1 MTLIDIAGLCRAYA
15 AARERLGETAEQIRA
30 LQRQALRVRLRG
42 LRNRAAEV
50 SAARD
55 ALRAAVAAHP
65 ELFVRPRTRALE
77 GVKVGYR
84 KMPGRIVCDEAR
96 AVARIR
102 KLHPEREADLVRVRE
117 SLDRAALRR
126 LDSQTLASIG
136 VSIADVE
143 DEIVIAAAGAD
154 IDRLVDAML
163 DEVKDDDG
171 GKETQP

>member
-1 MTLIDIAGLCRAYA
+1 M
-15 AARERLGETAEQIRA
+15 
-30 LQRQALRVRLRG
+30 
-42 LRNRAAEV
+42 
-50 SAARD
+50 
-55 ALRAAVAAHP
+55 
-65 ELFVRPRTRALE
+65 FVRPRTRALE

-102 KLHPEREADLVRVRE
+102 ELHPEREADLVRVRE

-136 VSIADVE
+136 VSIAHVE

-163 DEVKDDDG
+163 YEVKDDDG
-171 GKETQP
+171 GEEAQP